1 MRFLLI
7 TAPTAEPVT
16 TAEAKA
22 HLRVEDTASD
32 TLIAA
37 LITAARE
44 QAEHETGRA
53 LMVQTWDL
61 LLDDFPS
68 DSDSVIALAKPPV
81 SAITHIKYTDA
92 AGALQTFAATDYSLD
107 ASGLLPRVLLGY
119 DKSWPSVRAQQ
130 NAVQIRIVC
139 GYANAAAVPG
149 AIKQWMLLNIGH
161 WFENLESAADGKREP
176 MPFINGLLDPYRMY
190 QL

>member
-1 MRFLLI
+1 MRLLLNA
-7 TAPTAEPVT
+7 APSVEPVT
-16 TAEAKA
+16 TAEAKT
-22 HLRVEDTASD
+22 HLRVEDTDSD
-32 TLIAA
+32 TLIGA

-53 LMVQTWDL
+53 LMAQTWDM

-68 DSDSVIALAKPPV
+68 DSAIALVKPPV
-81 SAITHIKYTDA
+81 SAITHIKYYDA
-92 AGALQTFAATDYSLD
+92 AGVLQTFAATDYSLD
-107 ASGLLPRVLLGY
+107 ASGLLQRALLGY

-139 GYANAAAVPG
+139 GYANAATVPG

-161 WFENLESAADGKREP
+161 WFENRESVNIGNITSRL
-176 MPFINGLLDPYRMY
+176 PFVDGLLDPYRVY